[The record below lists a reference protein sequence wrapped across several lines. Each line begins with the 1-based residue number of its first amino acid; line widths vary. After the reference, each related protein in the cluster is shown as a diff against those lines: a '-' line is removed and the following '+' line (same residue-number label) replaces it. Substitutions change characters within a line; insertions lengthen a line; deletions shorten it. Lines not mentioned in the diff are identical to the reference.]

1 MALHLTE
8 TSESSYS
15 DPMRATYKPE
25 FSSTPELSTRPE
37 LSSRLTSE
45 SMMNAPKPSATNK
58 NEQSFIPASMRALY
72 YTYLSSDGTGER
84 TGSVAANGN
93 GMDENEP
100 YHTSGRTVSIAIANV
115 FPGLVLDMGFPT
127 PVPSSNQYLLK
138 IKTAAFCQDE
148 VRLAT
153 ALNPRKTTP
162 QIPLHSICG
171 TVINTPSQ
179 DHERPEGSRFKIG
192 DDVFGVMSYTRD
204 GGAADYALALE
215 SELALKPPNIS
226 AAEAAAVALPALT
239 AWQALF
245 KYGGLDPDAPA
256 NGHGV
261 EQAGKKSVG
270 GESGRGNGNGSKQ
283 HWWSGYGY
291 GNGGHRFL
299 GNGANFGSGHDGQ
312 HNGSRR
318 GSHWW
323 NGQQNGRRGSHWW
336 NGNGL
341 WRYGVGHGNGNGNGN
356 GHHWWNRRSSK
367 IGSQNGIG
375 QEHGNG
381 NGQSHEQGHENGTD
395 QQKQNGEARRKSSA
409 QKQSKAPQL
418 RVLITNARDSEVG
431 RIAVQ
436 LLRADK
442 LFNHISRPWICVT
455 CTGAEEDI
463 VRRDWD
469 VDEVLI
475 IPHLPAQNECDL
487 GRMFRRKRWGP
498 VDLVLDCTG
507 GEVFRQAH
515 SATVVKEYGAVLTA
529 VDPRPA
535 QEPYNADEQDVL
547 GRRKRGIRSRFVPV
561 NPDAVALARIA
572 EFIEDNEVRGRE
584 EQVVDL
590 VNSTKL
596 LEAGAAGA
604 AGSRRGGMMV
614 VRVN

>member
-1 MALHLTE
+1 MP
-8 TSESSYS
+8 
-15 DPMRATYKPE
+15 D

-37 LSSRLTSE
+37 LSGRLTSE
-45 SMMNAPKPSATNK
+45 SMMNAPKPTSTVK
-58 NEQSFIPASMRALY
+58 NEQSFVPASMRALY
-72 YTYLSSDGTGER
+72 YTYPAGER
-84 TGSVAANGN
+84 TGPAAPNGT
-93 GMDENEP
+93 GTDENEP
-100 YHTSGRTVSIAIANV
+100 YHTSGRTASIAIANV

-127 PVPSSNQYLLK
+127 PVPSPNQYLLK

-148 VRLAT
+148 IRLAT

-261 EQAGKKSVG
+261 VQAGKMSFG
-270 GESGRGNGNGSKQ
+270 GESGRSGGNGFQQHWRSGYGNGNG
-283 HWWSGYGY
+283 
-291 GNGGHRFL
+291 NGHENHSFL
-299 GNGANFGSGHDGQ
+299 GNGGLFGNAQEGQ
-312 HNGSRR
+312 HKGS
-318 GSHWW
+318 
-323 NGQQNGRRGSHWW
+323 RRGSHWW

-341 WRYGVGHGNGNGNGN
+341 WRYGVGNGNGNGNGN
-356 GHHWWNRRSSK
+356 GHRWWKRRSS
-367 IGSQNGIG
+367 IMGF
-375 QEHGNG
+375 GNG
-381 NGQSHEQGHENGTD
+381 NRNGDGNGSPNKQGHENGE
-395 QQKQNGEARRKSSA
+395 QHNGEGRRKSNGH
-409 QKQSKAPQL
+409 KQRKAPQL

-455 CTGAEEDI
+455 CTAAEEEI

-469 VDEVLI
+469 VDDVLI

-487 GRMFRRKRWGP
+487 GRMFRRKRWP

-515 SATVVKEYGAVLTA
+515 SAAVVKDYGAVLTV

-535 QEPYNADEQDVL
+535 QEPYNSDVQDVL

-584 EQVVDL
+584 EQVVEL

>member
-1 MALHLTE
+1 MG
-8 TSESSYS
+8 
-15 DPMRATYKPE
+15 P
-25 FSSTPELSTRPE
+25 
-37 LSSRLTSE
+37 
-45 SMMNAPKPSATNK
+45 N
-58 NEQSFIPASMRALY
+58 
-72 YTYLSSDGTGER
+72 R
-84 TGSVAANGN
+84 TGT
-93 GMDENEP
+93 DENEL
-100 YHTSGRTVSIAIANV
+100 YHTSGRTASIAIANV

-138 IKTAAFCQDE
+138 IQTAAFCQDE
-148 VRLAT
+148 IRLAT
-153 ALNPRKTTP
+153 ALNPRKSEP

-171 TVINTPSQ
+171 TVINTPTQ
-179 DHERPEGSRFKIG
+179 DHARPAGSRFKIG
-192 DDVFGVMSYTRD
+192 DNVFGVMSYTRD
-204 GGAADYALALE
+204 GGAADYALALG
-215 SELALKPPNIS
+215 SELAFKPLNIG

-261 EQAGKKSVG
+261 EHAVKNSIG
-270 GESGRGNGNGSKQ
+270 GESGRGNGNGSNQ
-283 HWWSGYGY
+283 HWWNLYGY
-291 GNGGHRFL
+291 GNGIRRFS
-299 GNGANFGSGHDGQ
+299 GNGGIFGSAHEGQ

-318 GSHWW
+318 GSRWW

-336 NGNGL
+336 NAYGL
-341 WRYGVGHGNGNGNGN
+341 WRYGVGNGNGNGN
-356 GHHWWNRRSSK
+356 GNRWWNRRSSK
-367 IGSQNGIG
+367 VGNG
-375 QEHGNG
+375 HGNG
-381 NGQSHEQGHENGTD
+381 QQNGNTNEQGRENGTG
-395 QQKQNGEARRKSSA
+395 QQNGEARRKSSGYR
-409 QKQSKAPQL
+409 QSKAPQL
-418 RVLITNARDSEVG
+418 RVLVTNARDSEVG

-455 CTGAEEDI
+455 CTGAEEEI

-469 VDEVLI
+469 VDEVLT

-487 GRMFRRKRWGP
+487 GGMFRRKRWGP

-515 SATVVKEYGAVLTA
+515 SANVVKEYGAVLTA